1 MARAP
6 LARLALLAG
15 SLAGPAQAQTML
27 DQEQRLIELHSLL
40 LVLPALD
47 PPGALA
53 PLQAR
58 FGVEVVGVPLIDGTT
73 GAKTQITASDRT
85 RVIPRLRAGFGIP
98 LPGDWQAFAGIGWI
112 PPVEINRASSSMFGL
127 EAGLS
132 WSHGP
137 FSTGIRLHA
146 EAADS
151 KSPVTDPATRDR
163 LVSKVGGGELQA
175 GWRFALGPVGLTP
188 YAGVG
193 AARVDGTF
201 TVTSDGYVLTSR
213 TTDLALSAGV
223 RLLAMAQCEAVAQ
236 LVAWPGRLVHP
247 SFALAWTPRI
257 GKEGPA
263 PQERETGPVELGAS
277 APQ

>member
-1 MARAP
+1 VRGRA
-6 LARLALLAG
+6 ALALLLSG
-15 SLAGPAQAQTML
+15 LAGPARAQTML
-27 DQEQRLIELHSLL
+27 DQEERLIELHTLL
-40 LVLPALD
+40 LALPALEA
-47 PPGALA
+47 PGALA

-58 FGVEVVGVPLIDGTT
+58 FGVELAGVPLIDGTT

-85 RVIPRLRAGFGIP
+85 RIIPRLRAGLGIP
-98 LPGDWQAFAGIGWI
+98 LPGDWRAFAGIGWI
-112 PPVEINRASSSMFGL
+112 PPVEINRASSSMVGL

-137 FSTGIRLHA
+137 FTAGLRLHA

-163 LVSKVGGGELQA
+163 LVSRMGGADLQA
-175 GWRFALGPVGLTP
+175 GWRFELGPAGLTP
-188 YAGVG
+188 YASVG

-223 RLLAMAQCEAVAQ
+223 RLVAFEQLEAVAE
-236 LVAWPGRLVHP
+236 LVAWPGLLVHP
-247 SFALAWTPRI
+247 CFSLAWTPRF
-257 GKEGPA
+257 GKEAPA
-263 PQERETGPVELGAS
+263 PR
-277 APQ
+277 